1 MKWALMLVL
10 SVSSFGFSQTWLP
23 VKVLSKYHPQTVT
36 IETRTREF
44 HFDAAQQ
51 DDFEFE
57 APLDDAITVT
67 VNNSTTRYYRG
78 RIRLH
83 WQGDEIEIINTT
95 PLEYYVAGV
104 VVGEIGADAHPEL
117 IKAQAIIART
127 YALKINQND
136 TLSDLAYHQVY
147 KGFDHYAQK
156 VYETTSRSA
165 TRILKQKGQ
174 VADLLFHAECG
185 SFRYSPGEFWESD
198 QVFEAQALSNDIPKG
213 VLWQITLTDE
223 QLQQVFPGFESV
235 TKLATRPVQFEVVQ
249 QNETTVHYAENF
261 RLSVNRVHGWNTIP
275 SNEFTLSRAVNSWQ
289 LMGRGRGHLVGLCQQ
304 QAQHL
309 ASRGWLAENLL
320 AYFYPNLSFG
330 IIAVP

>member
-1 MKWALMLVL
+1 MKWALILVL
-10 SVSSFGFSQTWLP
+10 SVSSISFGQTWLP

-44 HFDAAQQ
+44 YFDAELQE
-51 DDFEFE
+51 DFEFE
-57 APLDDAITVT
+57 APLDDTITLT

-83 WQGDEIEIINTT
+83 WHGEEFEIINTT

-104 VVGEIGADAHPEL
+104 VVGEIGVEAHPEL

-127 YALKINQND
+127 YALNINQYEM
-136 TLSDLAYHQVY
+136 LSDLAYHQVY

-165 TRILKQKGQ
+165 TRILKQKGK

-198 QVFEAQALSNDIPKG
+198 QVFEARALPAEIPVG
-213 VLWQITLTDE
+213 ALWQTTLTDE

-235 TKLATRPVQFEVVQ
+235 TKLATRPVQFEVVKQ
-249 QNETTVHYAENF
+249 TETTVHYAENF

-275 SNEFTLSRAVNSWQ
+275 SNEFTLTRESNTWQ
-289 LMGRGRGHLVGLCQQ
+289 LTGRGRGHLVGLCQQ

-330 IIAVP
+330 TYPD